1 MRLLVLLL
9 ALLFASAAAAQS
21 SDTLVTGRGCVGAAC
36 AKPPR
41 TPSPQWP
48 VPDGCLLEACLPP
61 SPTYR
66 EMGLNRREAVSINAG
81 TLVGGVV
88 GTGLALAAVPP
99 STPDGAFGLGLLG
112 VWVMGGLAGAGV
124 GALAGYIAAQ

>member
-1 MRLLVLLL
+1 M
-9 ALLFASAAAAQS
+9 
-21 SDTLVTGRGCVGAAC
+21 
-36 AKPPR
+36 
-41 TPSPQWP
+41 
-48 VPDGCLLEACLPP
+48 EACLPP

-66 EMGLNRREAVSINAG
+66 EMGLNRREAVAINAG

-99 STPDGAFGLGLLG
+99 STPDGALGLALMV
-112 VWVMGGLAGAGV
+112 VWGLGGLAGAGV